1 MKLTYTQGR
10 KSLPVGKRV
19 KSERSKNVTN
29 CATALLDTTGV
40 VEMGDTRN
48 PGAALVFSAGAW
60 AALRVGVAA

>member
-19 KSERSKNVTN
+19 KSERSQGATN

-40 VEMGDTRN
+40 VEMGDTQN
-48 PGAALVFSAGAW
+48 PDLVQLVFPAGAW
-60 AALRVGVAA
+60 TALRAAA